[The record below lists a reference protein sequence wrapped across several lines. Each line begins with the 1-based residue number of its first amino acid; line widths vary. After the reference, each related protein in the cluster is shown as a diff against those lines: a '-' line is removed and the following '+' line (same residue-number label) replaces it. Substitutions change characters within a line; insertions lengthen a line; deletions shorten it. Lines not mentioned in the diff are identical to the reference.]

1 MNQNRSLL
9 YSLAKAKCP
18 RCREGDMF
26 PKATLYSTKFADM
39 REYCTCC
46 GQSFEPEP
54 GFYYGAMY
62 VSFALNVGLFLVTL
76 FLLSLFV
83 EEVTMGMLIG
93 LILVTS
99 LGMLPVFFRLARL
112 LWVNIF
118 VKYEGPSAQITQKSH
133 I

>member
-1 MNQNRSLL
+1 
-9 YSLAKAKCP
+9 
-18 RCREGDMF
+18 
-26 PKATLYSTKFADM
+26 M

-83 EEVTMGMLIG
+83 EEVTIGMLIG

-112 LWVNIF
+112 LWINIF
-118 VKYEGPSAQITQKSH
+118 VKYEGPSTQIPQKSH